1 MWKGR
6 GIYISKLALKISLLG
21 CPKVRSLLFRG
32 DVVYAIPQIGR
43 KISINMS
50 WTRRYAVAKRF
61 AIGKKRSYDNE
72 FDDPDL
78 WEGYNFPDV
87 VPVVFMTKAEGRLL
101 NLQPY
106 CEEEEVIVDK
116 CLFRVRK
123 VKKINGIYHVLVE

>member
-1 MWKGR
+1 
-6 GIYISKLALKISLLG
+6 
-21 CPKVRSLLFRG
+21 
-32 DVVYAIPQIGR
+32 
-43 KISINMS
+43 
-50 WTRRYAVAKRF
+50 
-61 AIGKKRSYDNE
+61 
-72 FDDPDL
+72 L